1 MNKRVRI
8 LLTWVITSAIL
19 TGCAYP
25 QDRLAQNQT
34 PYQDQIESVQSAVD
48 QFQKDKGGILPIKT
62 KEQDTPIYQKYL
74 VDFKQIAPT
83 YMAEPPGNA
92 FESGGVFQ
100 YVLID
105 VEANPT
111 VKIFDLRIAETIREL
126 NLRIKLEKY
135 PPYKEQ
141 LAENVYSLDFEKLGY
156 KEEPVVI
163 SPFTNQE
170 LPFVITGNA
179 EIYVDY
185 RKDLYQIWQKSKEKL
200 EPGED
205 IRKILHQNSMFVP
218 AYSLP
223 YTFDPE
229 TNEIVYGALSEK

>member
-1 MNKRVRI
+1 MIKRVRI
-8 LLTWVITSAIL
+8 LLTWVIASAIL

-74 VDFKQIAPT
+74 IDFKQIAPT
-83 YMAEPPGNA
+83 YMAEPPGNS
-92 FESGGVFQ
+92 FESGGIFQ

-105 VEANPT
+105 VETDPT
-111 VKIFDLRIAETIREL
+111 VKIFDLRIAETIRDL
-126 NLRIKLEKY
+126 NLRIKMEKY
-135 PPYKEQ
+135 PPYKER

-156 KEEPVVI
+156 KDEPVVI

-170 LPFVITGNA
+170 LPFIITGNA

-185 RKDLYQIWQKSKEKL
+185 RKDLYQMMQKSGEKM
-200 EPGED
+200 EPGADLRE
-205 IRKILHQNSMFVP
+205 ILHDDSMFVP

-223 YTFDPE
+223 YTLDPE
-229 TNEIVYGALSEK
+229 TNEIIYGTSSEK